1 MSGGSEASGDPKTR
15 WLEPR
20 PVFSQ
25 SLDFMELGRG
35 RRATRT
41 SKITAPQLKNLTPKS
56 SASLP
61 GQPLVKGLL
70 TFGVSGRAQGWV
82 RGRLGSGEGCLQAG
96 VDSSAL
102 IMLPLAAC
110 LDNACSHAMHMSN
123 YSQLAK
129 SYDIIKPFNPRR
141 T

>member
-1 MSGGSEASGDPKTR
+1 MAGAQASFQ
-15 WLEPR
+15 
-20 PVFSQ
+20 PVPGPHGAGERQKSHKHF
-25 SLDFMELGRG
+25 
-35 RRATRT
+35 
-41 SKITAPQLKNLTPKS
+41 KIIAPQLRNSSPKS

-61 GQPLVKGLL
+61 GQALVKGLL

-96 VDSSAL
+96 ADSSAL

-110 LDNACSHAMHMSN
+110 LDNACSHAMHLSN

>member
-1 MSGGSEASGDPKTR
+1 MDGAQASFQPVPGSQGAGERQKSHK
-15 WLEPR
+15 
-20 PVFSQ
+20 
-25 SLDFMELGRG
+25 DF
-35 RRATRT
+35 
-41 SKITAPQLKNLTPKS
+41 KIIAPQLKNLSPKS

-61 GQPLVKGLL
+61 GQPFVKGLL